1 MEQKIISIAI
11 LILGGTTIGIGL
23 SLCNTILNDVLSFK
37 QFGFSTVVISICVY
51 LFEFYQNAKRIILK
65 HS

>member
-51 LFEFYQNAKRIILK
+51 LIRILSKRK
-65 HS
+65 KNNSKA